1 MCENGRGFLFG
12 AVMKPR
18 KKQMH
23 AFNAWVADRI
33 GVNAAVVLNCFE
45 YALNTYGKSDGKC
58 VVADISYDYLR
69 KAYAYMSEDQLLESF
84 KAIDRYFDD
93 LSVRFDDDG
102 ESISVSFKE

>member
-1 MCENGRGFLFG
+1 MARVISDECISCG
-12 AVMKPR
+12 AC
-18 KKQMH
+18 
-23 AFNAWVADRI
+23 ADTCPVSAI
-33 GVNAAVVLNCFE
+33 SEG
-45 YALNTYGKSDGKC
+45 DGKY